1 MKRKEKPLTIEEI
14 KAGLTKQ
21 NLSNWLHSEPILSLF
36 PTPEGIKILPL
47 SGRAE
52 SDLLLLFLVDLT
64 HYSSELVLE
73 SIERLHHEYKSL
85 PWKPVLVVESK
96 YLFLK
101 DSRFFERFRAYKSFA
116 STPIFFDTK
125 GEWFD
130 QFQAGNG
137 LILLL
142 NRGIEILRA
151 PLLPGVSEQIS
162 KVERALQDGLRL
174 DDPGLPLFKV
184 KPQNFSHTADLRIT
198 APEELNMTGN
208 WMISPGSIMSEDS
221 NAQIGLYFEGTHLRI
236 VANSHPNS
244 REPTRFIITLNQE
257 PLPSVHYGTNT
268 KLGEKGSSVSEIG
281 KTQGIH
287 ELISANT
294 PLRGDIRIKFLNAV
308 ENPVIIYGFRAA

>member
-14 KAGLTKQ
+14 KAGLKKQ
-21 NLSNWLHSEPILSLF
+21 NSPNWLHSEPILSLY
-36 PTPEGIKILPL
+36 PTPEGIRILPL
-47 SGRAE
+47 AERAE

-64 HYSSELVLE
+64 HYSFELVLE
-73 SIERLHHEYKSL
+73 SIERLHHEYKGL
-85 PWKPVLVVESK
+85 PWKPVLVIEPK

-101 DSRFFERFRAYKSFA
+101 DSRFFERFRAYKSFN
-116 STPIFFDTK
+116 STPILFDTK

-142 NRGIEILRA
+142 NRGIEILRV
-151 PLLPGVSEQIS
+151 PLLPGVAEQIS
-162 KVERALQDGLRL
+162 HAERALQDGLRL

-184 KPQNFSHTADLRIT
+184 KPQEFARTADLRIT
-198 APEELNMTGN
+198 TPQELTLTGN

-221 NAQIGLYFEGTHLRI
+221 NAQISLYFEGTHLRV

-244 REPTRFIITLNQE
+244 REPTRFVITLNQE
-257 PLPSVHYGTNT
+257 PLPSVHYGANT